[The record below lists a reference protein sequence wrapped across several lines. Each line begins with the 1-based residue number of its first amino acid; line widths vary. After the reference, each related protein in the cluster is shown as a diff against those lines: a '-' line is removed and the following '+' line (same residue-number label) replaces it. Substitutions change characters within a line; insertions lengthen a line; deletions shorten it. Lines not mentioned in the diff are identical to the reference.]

1 MVQSKLPKTVLH
13 SCTKCVEKNK
23 FKEFAGNGILRGST
37 TVHTSHLRSKPYF
50 RYSIPGMEF
59 QYRNL
64 DPGTELLHGVWLR
77 CSSDPCFGPF
87 VRSET
92 GT

>member
-1 MVQSKLPKTVLH
+1 MA
-13 SCTKCVEKNK
+13 SCEV
-23 FKEFAGNGILRGST
+23 ST

-59 QYRNL
+59 HYRNL

-92 GT
+92 GTLKLAPEPELKH